1 MTLLATPRAPV
12 GVRRLTAPDLDL
24 GPLPRLSV
32 EELTTLLA
40 DAGLTGRGGAGFP
53 TARKLGAVTTSRRAP
68 VVVGNAMEGEDL
80 SHKDA
85 YLLQAAPRLLI
96 DGLDILG
103 DALRAHRRIL
113 AVGPG
118 KDSGVVR
125 ATLSRRSRIEVRDL
139 AGGFVSGQESA
150 LVRQLDGRPGVPG
163 DNLVPVYAKGV
174 GGRPTLVV
182 NAETLAQL
190 ALLARFGPAWF
201 RSQGTPE
208 DPGTFLA
215 TLTGSSSRVLPH
227 PGVLELARGTP
238 LEDALAAA
246 SVPPR
251 EVRAVLVGGY
261 HGAWVPPTALD
272 VPLSRAGLAPY
283 GATPGAGVLHVL
295 DRAHCPL
302 VASAGIASYLAGESA
317 GQCGPCI
324 NGLPRMAHTLARL
337 ASLHADSR
345 LVHEVERLRGLVT
358 GRGACAHP
366 DGTAR
371 FVASTMRTFAGH
383 VEAHL
388 AGECPTGEA
397 GHG

>member
-1 MTLLATPRAPV
+1 MTLVATPQAPV
-12 GVRRLTAPDLDL
+12 GLRRLTLADPDL

-32 EELTTLLA
+32 EELTTVVA
-40 DAGLTGRGGAGFP
+40 EAGLTGRGGAGFP
-53 TARKLGAVTTSRRAP
+53 TARKLHALKASGRAP
-68 VVVGNAMEGEDL
+68 VVVGNAMEGEHL

-85 YLLQAAPRLLI
+85 YLLHSAPRLLI
-96 DGLDILG
+96 DGLDLLG
-103 DALRAHRRIL
+103 HALGARRRIL

-118 KDSGVVR
+118 KDSRVVR
-125 ATLSRRSRIEVRDL
+125 AALSHRSRIEVRDL
-139 AGGFVSGQESA
+139 VGGFVSGQESA

-163 DNLVPVYAKGV
+163 DNLVPVFTKGV

-190 ALLARFGPAWF
+190 ALLARFGAAWF

-227 PGVLELARGTP
+227 PGILELGRGTP
-238 LEDALAAA
+238 LADALAVG
-246 SVPPR
+246 SVPLR
-251 EVRAVLVGGY
+251 EVGAVLVGGY
-261 HGAWVPPTALD
+261 HGAWVPATALD
-272 VPLSRAGLAPY
+272 VPLSRAGLAPH